1 MPTARDFFHSLSQ
14 FSKVHNE
21 KSVDIDMV
29 DDQLQNIKSAT
40 CGLFQLYFYMN
51 LFLPK
56 ESSQIVG
63 NRTLNLR
70 TIKNLLNEIFSKN
83 IS

>member
-1 MPTARDFFHSLSQ
+1 
-14 FSKVHNE
+14 
-21 KSVDIDMV
+21 MV
-29 DDQLQNIKSAT
+29 DDQLQNIKSDT

-63 NRTLNLR
+63 NRTLTLR
-70 TIKNLLNEIFSKN
+70 TIKNLLNEIFSREISQNEIAVEDFASEHN
-83 IS
+83 IKRD